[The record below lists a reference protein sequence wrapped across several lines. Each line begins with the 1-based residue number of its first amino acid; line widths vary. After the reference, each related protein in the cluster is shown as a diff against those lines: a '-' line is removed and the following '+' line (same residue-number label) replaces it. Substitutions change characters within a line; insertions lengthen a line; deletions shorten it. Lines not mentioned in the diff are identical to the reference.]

1 MRLFWSFN
9 EPHADCV
16 RMLFI
21 LMAVQLYIMYIMQ
34 GGKEP
39 GEAHRQLPFLT
50 SVVIVKQAIALAAV
64 RSYRDANRI
73 DPCRP

>member
-1 MRLFWSFN
+1 
-9 EPHADCV
+9 
-16 RMLFI
+16 
-21 LMAVQLYIMYIMQ
+21 MAVQLYIMYIMQ

-73 DPCRP
+73 DPCSP